1 MKRSI
6 TLIIITVLCAV
17 SLFAQAPEKFS
28 YQAVVRNA
36 SNQLVTNAPVG
47 VRVSILQGSANGS
60 AVYVETQTATTNA
73 NGLITLQIGG
83 GNVQQGVFVDI
94 DWANGPFFLKTE
106 TDPNGGSDYTVTSTQ
121 QLLSVPY
128 ALYARE
134 AGNSFSGDYND
145 LTNTPTIPTVPAY
158 VSAFS
163 NDAGYLTNYTETDPV
178 FNAWDKDYDDLTNKP
193 TLFSGDYNDLTN
205 QPTIPTVPADISVF
219 NNDAGYI
226 TSADIPSQVNADW
239 EATAGVAQ
247 ILHKPTLFSGNYND
261 LTNKPTLFSGSYNDL
276 TDKPTLFSGN
286 YNDLTN
292 KPTLFSGNYNDLTNK
307 PVLFSG
313 SYYDLNDRPVL
324 FDGDYNSLSNRPNLA
339 TVATTGS
346 YNDLSEK
353 PTIPTVP
360 TNVSAFSNDAGY
372 ITAAD
377 IPEISTVPTNVSAF
391 TNDAGYITTAQI
403 PAQVNADWNATA
415 GAAQILNKPTIPTVP
430 SNVSAFNNDA
440 GYITSADIP
449 EISNVPTNVSAFNN
463 DAGYVSNAECT
474 GVNLC
479 DLATNYA
486 QLNTLLTSMNNTIDS
501 LRDRI
506 EELELNPGQSVPAQ
520 TLGSVT
526 TSDMTY
532 VGVNSAVGGGNV
544 TSDGGGSILARGLCW
559 STSNPPYITDS
570 HTNEGTA
577 VGQFTSS
584 ISGLNPG
591 TTYYVRAYVTNSVGT
606 AYGSVVSFTT
616 NSSDT
621 PVLPT
626 VTTVDVTNIA
636 PYTATFHGNVVYN
649 GGTALLARGFVYG
662 LGHNPTLENNFTVD
676 GIIEGTFSSTVTGL
690 SANMT
695 YYVRAYATNSVGTV
709 YGEEI
714 SFVSSTTPPAVTT
727 AEVTSISYTS
737 AACGGDVPFSGGEG
751 VTSKGLCY
759 GVNEHPTISDNLIHG
774 GAGVGSF
781 TGNLTGLTANTVY
794 YVRAF
799 ATNSVGTNYGEERVF
814 STLSYQTP
822 TVEAVAPTDI
832 TYTTFTCG
840 GNVTDEGSFPVT
852 SRGVCWSTSPN
863 PTTNDNYEPRSSGT
877 GAFSYT
883 IFGLSPNTTY
893 YVRAYA
899 INQVGQAYSEQM
911 IVTTLAN
918 TKPTVTT
925 LSASG
930 LGKCIGNITSTGG
943 LSITDRGF
951 CYSTYPNPT
960 IVESHVSVDAGDD
973 QFSAMLPDLVEGT
986 TYYVCAYATN
996 MIGTAYGQQ
1005 ISFTYNCG
1013 GSYTVTDYDG
1023 NTYPTVRIGNQCWM
1037 KENLRSTHFPNG
1049 TAIQVASNPTGY
1061 FSSNEARYS
1070 SVAGLFTYGRLYNW
1084 AAVKHGSISSQ
1095 ANPSGVQGICPNG
1108 WHVPSD
1114 AEWDEL
1120 ENYVSSH
1127 PSQYFSGGC
1136 SSVAKALASTT
1147 NWSSSGTGSCLV
1159 GNNTNSNNTT
1169 GFNALPAGYYYN
1181 SDDGGSPSTSNTI
1194 SSYYSSSP
1202 SVGRG
1207 AGFWSCTS
1215 ADGIWGRTIDYNSS
1229 AFVRKS
1235 FKTSTLYYIVG
1246 SAGTTTVFCHDFL
1259 SVRCLRD

>member
-1 MKRSI
+1 MKKLT
-6 TLIIITVLCAV
+6 TLIILLLCV
-17 SLFAQAPEKFS
+17 TTLLAQAPEKFS

-36 SNQLVTNAPVG
+36 SNALVTDAPVS
-47 VRVSILQGSANGS
+47 VRVSILQGGADGQ
-60 AVYVETQTATTNA
+60 ALYVETHSAVTNA
-73 NGLITLQIGG
+73 NGLLTVEIGG
-83 GNVQQGVFVDI
+83 GNVQQGSFADI

-106 TDPNGGSDYTVTSTQ
+106 TDPNGGSSYTVTSTQ

-128 ALYARE
+128 ALYAKE
-134 AGNSFSGDYND
+134 AANSFSGDYND
-145 LTNTPTIPTVPAY
+145 LTNRPQIPQTVGELT
-158 VSAFS
+158 
-163 NDAGYLTNYTETDPV
+163 NDAN
-178 FNAWDKDYDDLTNKP
+178 
-193 TLFSGDYNDLTN
+193 
-205 QPTIPTVPADISVF
+205 
-219 NNDAGYI
+219 YI
-226 TSADIPSQVNADW
+226 TINDIP
-239 EATAGVAQ
+239 E
-247 ILHKPTLFSGNYND
+247 
-261 LTNKPTLFSGSYNDL
+261 
-276 TDKPTLFSGN
+276 
-286 YNDLTN
+286 
-292 KPTLFSGNYNDLTNK
+292 
-307 PVLFSG
+307 
-313 SYYDLNDRPVL
+313 
-324 FDGDYNSLSNRPNLA
+324 
-339 TVATTGS
+339 
-346 YNDLSEK
+346 
-353 PTIPTVP
+353 IPTVP
-360 TNVSAFSNDAGY
+360 TNVSAFTNDAGYITLEQVPAQVNADWNATTGAAEILNKPTIPTIPANVSAFNNDLGYITASSIPANISAFNNDVGYVTSAQIPAQVNADWNAAAGAAQIMNKPTNVSSFTNDAGY
-372 ITAAD
+372 ITAAS
-377 IPEISTVPTNVSAF
+377 IPSNVSAFANDAGYITSANVPTVPTNVSAF
-391 TNDAGYITTAQI
+391 NNDAGYITTAQI

-415 GAAQILNKPTIPTVP
+415 GAAQILNKPTLFSGNYNDLTNTPNLFSGNYNDLTNKPNLSAVAYSGSYNDLLNKPTIPTVP
-430 SNVSAFNNDA
+430 TDVSAFNNDA
-440 GYITSADIP
+440 GYITSADVQAAAGI
-449 EISNVPTNVSAFNN
+449 PTNVSAFNN
-463 DAGYVSNAECT
+463 DAGYVSNAGCA

-501 LRDRI
+501 LRGRI
-506 EELELNPGQSVPAQ
+506 EDLENNPGQLIPAQ

-526 TSDMTY
+526 TSEMTY

-544 TSDGGGSILARGLCW
+544 ISDGNGSILARGLCW

-606 AYGSVVSFTT
+606 AYGEVISFTT
-616 NSSDT
+616 TSSAT

-626 VTTVDVTNIA
+626 VVTVSVTDIA

-649 GGTALLARGFVYG
+649 GGAALSARGFVYG
-662 LGHNPTLENNFTVD
+662 LGHNPTLENYYTVD
-676 GIIEGTFSSTVTGL
+676 GVSEGEFSSTVNEL

-695 YYVRAYATNSVGTV
+695 YYVRAYATNSAGTK
-709 YGEEI
+709 YGEEV
-714 SFVSSTTPPAVTT
+714 SFVSSITPPAVTT

-737 AACGGDVPFSGGEG
+737 ATCGGDVPFSGGAA

-759 GVNEHPTISDNLIHG
+759 GVNEHPTISDNVVPG
-774 GAGVGSF
+774 GADVGNF
-781 TGNLTGLTANTVY
+781 TRDLTGLTANTVY

-799 ATNSVGTNYGEERVF
+799 ASNSVGTNYGEERVF

-863 PTTNDNYEPRSSGT
+863 PTTNDNYEPRGSGT

-883 IFGLSPNTTY
+883 VFGLSPNTTY

-930 LGKCIGNITSTGG
+930 LGKCIGSITSTGG

-960 IVESHVSVDAGDD
+960 IVESHFSVDAGDG

-1061 FSSNEARYS
+1061 FSSSEARYS

-1084 AAVKHGSISSQ
+1084 AAVKHGSTSSQ

-1114 AEWDEL
+1114 AEWNEL
-1120 ENYVSSH
+1120 EDYVSSH
-1127 PSQYFSGGC
+1127 PSQYFSNNC
-1136 SSVAKALASTT
+1136 QSVAKALASTT
-1147 NWSSSGTGSCLV
+1147 DWSSSGTGSCLV
-1159 GNNTNSNNTT
+1159 GNNTSSNNTT

-1181 SDDGGSPSTSNTI
+1181 SNDGGYWV
-1194 SSYYSSSP
+1194 SSINYSSSP
-1202 SVGRG
+1202 SVGHG

-1235 FKTSTLYYIVG
+1235 FKISCSYHYQPSGSPNTTSVY
-1246 SAGTTTVFCHDFL
+1246 CHDFL

>member
-1 MKRSI
+1 MKKLI
-6 TLIIITVLCAV
+6 TMTIMVLAV
-17 SLFAQAPEKFS
+17 AVAMAQAPEKFT

-36 SNQLVTNAPVG
+36 SNALVTDAQVS
-47 VRVSILQGSANGS
+47 VRVSILQGSASGN
-60 AVYVETQTATTNA
+60 AVYVETHTATTNT
-73 NGLITLQIGG
+73 NGLLTIEIGG
-83 GNVQQGVFVDI
+83 GSNPQGTFVDI

-106 TDPNGGSDYTVTSTQ
+106 TDPNGGSDYSVASTQ

-128 ALYARE
+128 ALYSKE
-134 AGNSFSGDYND
+134 AGNGFSGDYND
-145 LTNTPTIPTVPAY
+145 LTNTPTIPTVPAN
-158 VSAFS
+158 VSAFTNDAGYITMDS
-163 NDAGYLTNYTETDPV
+163 VPAIPTNVSAFTNDAGYLTNYTETDPV

-193 TLFSGDYNDLTN
+193 TLFSGDYNALTN
-205 QPTIPTVPADISVF
+205 LPTIPTVPTDISSF

-239 EATAGVAQ
+239 EATTGVAQ
-247 ILHKPTLFSGNYND
+247 ILHKPTLFSGNYSD

-313 SYYDLNDRPVL
+313 SYYDLSDRPVL

-544 TSDGGGSILARGLCW
+544 TSDGGGSILARGVCW
-559 STSNPPYITDS
+559 STSNPPYVTDS

-606 AYGSVVSFTT
+606 SYGSVVSFTT

-649 GGTALLARGFVYG
+649 GGTALMARGFVYG
-662 LGHNPTLENNFTVD
+662 LAHNPTLEDNFTVD
-676 GIIEGTFSSTVTGL
+676 GITEGMFSSIVTGL

-709 YGEEI
+709 YGEEV
-714 SFVSSTTPPAVTT
+714 SFVSSTTPPTVTT

-737 AACGGDVPFSGGEG
+737 AACGGDVPFSGGAA

-759 GVNEHPTISDNLIHG
+759 GVNEHPTISDNAVNG

-863 PTTNDNYEPRSSGT
+863 PTTNDNYEPRGSGT

-960 IVESHVSVDAGDD
+960 IVESHVSVDAGDG
-973 QFSAMLPDLVEGT
+973 QFSAILPDLVGGT

-1013 GSYTVTDYDG
+1013 GTYTVNDING
-1023 NTYPTVRIGNQCWM
+1023 NEYHTVRIGNQCWM
-1037 KENLRSTHFPNG
+1037 KENLRSTKYANG
-1049 TAIQVASNPTGY
+1049 TSIASTSYPRSNSY
-1061 FSSNEARYS
+1061 ASSNNAYYM
-1070 SVAGLFTYGRLYNW
+1070 SVPGSFEYGYLYNW
-1084 AAVKHGSISSQ
+1084 LAVMGNQPSASSQ

-1114 AEWDEL
+1114 AEWNEL
-1120 ENYVSSH
+1120 EDYVSNH
-1127 PSQYFSGGC
+1127 PSQYFSNNC
-1136 SSVAKALASTT
+1136 QSVAKALASTT
-1147 NWSSSGTGSCLV
+1147 DWSSSGTGSCLV
-1159 GNNTNSNNTT
+1159 GNITSSNNTT
-1169 GFNALPAGYYYN
+1169 GFNALPTGYYYD
-1181 SDDGGSPSTSNTI
+1181 SYSGSSQTS
-1194 SSYYSSSP
+1194 SSY
-1202 SVGRG
+1202 
-1207 AGFWSCTS
+1207 
-1215 ADGIWGRTIDYNSS
+1215 
-1229 AFVRKS
+1229 
-1235 FKTSTLYYIVG
+1235 
-1246 SAGTTTVFCHDFL
+1246 
-1259 SVRCLRD
+1259 